1 MKKMALTYEYNWM
14 QGYSFANIR
23 IFDSGKE
30 ALIYQNKVAPAL
42 FARGADTTKNNSIPP
57 HRERKIGI
65 GFRGIGARYLDH
77 DEIDIYKKYGD
88 ETVCDQKKCKLIAP
102 KEEEK

>member
-1 MKKMALTYEYNWM
+1 MALTYEYNWM

-57 HRERKIGI
+57 HGERKIGI

-77 DEIDIYKKYGD
+77 DEIDIYKKYAD

>member
-30 ALIYQNKVAPAL
+30 ALIHQNKVAPTM
-42 FARGADTTKNNSIPP
+42 FAGGANITKNNSIPS
-57 HRERKIGI
+57 HGERKIGI
-65 GFRGIGARYLDH
+65 GFRGIGARYLDQ

-88 ETVCDQKKCKLIAP
+88 ETVCNQKNCKLVAP
-102 KEEEK
+102 KEDK